1 MNHIKIIN
9 KHNQTNESNV
19 KNKIYRMESYALK
32 KIIRAHTL
40 WIYSTHM
47 NNRSIC
53 ISFSSSFLCTSI
65 NKADK
70 L

>member
-1 MNHIKIIN
+1 MNL
-9 KHNQTNESNV
+9 QFNV
-19 KNKIYRMESYALK
+19 KNKMYRMELCTE